1 MTREDCIQIGYIA
14 KAHGVRGEVKAVLD
28 VYDMREYK
36 RKKAL
41 WGGKRGAPL
50 SLLEVESLRPQQ
62 KMEAIIRLKG
72 VTDRD
77 QAAELIGTTL
87 FIPAEELP
95 SLPDGHFYYFQV
107 IGFAVHDENDG
118 KLGTVKDF
126 ADGSAH
132 DILIMEFQ
140 GKEVL
145 IPVTEQIVGKA
156 DFETKSISVNLPEG
170 LLEAYLE

>member
-14 KAHGVRGEVKAVLD
+14 KAHGVRGEVKAILD

-36 RKKAL
+36 RKKTL

-50 SLLEVESLRPQQ
+50 SMLEIESLRPQQ
-62 KMEAIIRLKG
+62 KMEAIIRVKG
-72 VTDRD
+72 VSDRD
-77 QAAELIGTTL
+77 QAVELVGTTL

-95 SLPDGHFYYFQV
+95 TLPDGHFYYFQV
-107 IGFAVHDENDG
+107 IGFQVQDETAG
-118 KLGTVKDF
+118 ALGTVKDF

-132 DILIMEFQ
+132 DILIMEYQ

-145 IPVTEQIVGKA
+145 IPVTENIVGKA
-156 DFETKSISVNLPEG
+156 DFETKFINVNLPEG
-170 LLEAYLE
+170 LLETYLE